1 MSTRILSA
9 ILLTA
14 AVAGRVDPSAR
25 PPTPAPEVAP
35 GIREIVASARAQ
47 TRVTTSYDP
56 SYVGITFPGGDV
68 PARTGACADVVVR
81 AFRAAGIDLQ
91 RDVHMDM
98 LRAFSAYPH
107 RWGLRRP
114 DPNIDHR
121 RVPNLMVYFRRAGK
135 AVAVT
140 TQPRDYWSGD
150 VGAWDLGGGVMHSG
164 LVSDAADS
172 ATGRHW
178 VVHNIGAG
186 ARLEDVLFRWRV
198 IGHYRYFRSCV
209 PPRRRR

>member
-81 AFRAAGIDLQ
+81 AFRAAGIDLPG
-91 RDVHMDM
+91 
-98 LRAFSAYPH
+98 S
-107 RWGLRRP
+107 
-114 DPNIDHR
+114 IC
-121 RVPNLMVYFRRAGK
+121 
-135 AVAVT
+135 
-140 TQPRDYWSGD
+140 
-150 VGAWDLGGGVMHSG
+150 
-164 LVSDAADS
+164 S
-172 ATGRHW
+172 ATSTW
-178 VVHNIGAG
+178 TCC
-186 ARLEDVLFRWRV
+186 E
-198 IGHYRYFRSCV
+198 RSR
-209 PPRRRR
+209 PTRIDGDSG

>member
-1 MSTRILSA
+1 
-9 ILLTA
+9 
-14 AVAGRVDPSAR
+14 
-25 PPTPAPEVAP
+25 
-35 GIREIVASARAQ
+35 
-47 TRVTTSYDP
+47 
-56 SYVGITFPGGDV
+56 
-68 PARTGACADVVVR
+68 
-81 AFRAAGIDLQ
+81 
-91 RDVHMDM
+91 MDM

-140 TQPRDYWSGD
+140 TQARDYWSGD
-150 VGAWDLGGGVMHSG
+150 VVAWDLGGGVMHIG

-198 IGHYRYFRSCV
+198 IGHYRYFR
-209 PPRRRR
+209 